1 MIMLLNSLITTI
13 IHHKDMFKF
22 KKGILISQIVILCL
36 LGLAIT
42 FVAIPSYLSQQWS
55 WTEIPFVA
63 EIAQM
68 KKVPETKFNFAGW
81 TTVTQKKMSV
91 HDYPWSFQLI
101 EKPGEDTI
109 LVALKAQKY
118 FKDRPEVEWSDLEGL
133 EQWKSDYLTTL
144 KFPSTIKPNNLITAR
159 WFQAWND
166 TTYAVV
172 QWYAWPGGGS
182 PKSSRWFLADQKAQ
196 LRGERV
202 GWVAVSIKIPME
214 ALGSLKDMEPL
225 AKSLSQEVQK
235 TLETEVFIAQ

>member
-1 MIMLLNSLITTI
+1 
-13 IHHKDMFKF
+13 
-22 KKGILISQIVILCL
+22 
-36 LGLAIT
+36 
-42 FVAIPSYLSQQWS
+42 
-55 WTEIPFVA
+55 
-63 EIAQM
+63 M

-225 AKSLSQEVQK
+225 DYPPY
-235 TLETEVFIAQ
+235 